1 MDVCVFQR
9 KWAVCLCSRSWIR
22 RGSATRTSSKSSP
35 GWSRDMTTWRRRCRS
50 TRWPPDLRET
60 SSQTHSHTDVY
71 IWRAT
76 MNSRSWCSPLV
87 ILWFRVLNWEKWK
100 YLFLSFK
107 QKKADISQF
116 FRVCLKQRAGC
127 CSVRCSHLW
136 RSNWSYSVFVSFRKI
151 SWDLK
156 ASWEH
161 SNNTIM
167 KRKNILLSKS
177 VKLQWEHCK
186 VDPCTDVVDKL
197 IEVSFAV
204 WSYQ

>member
-1 MDVCVFQR
+1 MFLSKWSDYCSWWTCCVLVMDFSFLVLNGKCLSASSYGAFIELKASTIRTFSYSSELYHRREFSTFMFGNFFFSFFWSEAGCEEFTALLTESCRSLMDVCVFQR

-87 ILWFRVLNWEKWK
+87 ILWFRVLN
-100 YLFLSFK
+100 
-107 QKKADISQF
+107 
-116 FRVCLKQRAGC
+116 
-127 CSVRCSHLW
+127 
-136 RSNWSYSVFVSFRKI
+136 
-151 SWDLK
+151 
-156 ASWEH
+156 
-161 SNNTIM
+161 
-167 KRKNILLSKS
+167 
-177 VKLQWEHCK
+177 
-186 VDPCTDVVDKL
+186 
-197 IEVSFAV
+197 
-204 WSYQ
+204 